1 MSPARKKIVVVGS
14 SNTDMIVRT
23 SRIPGPG
30 ETLLGGRFFMAAGG
44 KGANQAVAAARAGG
58 NVTFI
63 ARVGNDL
70 FGRRAVQGFRR
81 DGLSVKFVTR
91 DPSAASG
98 VALIIV
104 DSRGENCITVAPG
117 ANAKLSTADIRRAGR
132 IIAAADVLLLQLEVP
147 IETVSLAAAIAA
159 KHGVPVILNPAPARA
174 LPDKLLKNVTFLT
187 PNKTEAEI
195 FVGRKIKSDS
205 DIAKAAGRLRQ
216 KAQAVVITLGARGSY
231 VASADGVKFIPAF
244 KVKAVDTTAAG
255 DVFSG
260 ALAVALAEGNP
271 PAKAARFASAAAA
284 LSITRL
290 GAQPSAPFRA
300 EVEKLLAKQ
309 SRSACKEKP

>member
-23 SRIPGPG
+23 PRIPGPG
-30 ETLLGGRFFMAAGG
+30 ETLLGGRFLMAAGG

-81 DGLSVKFVTR
+81 DGLDVKFVAR

-104 DSRGENCITVAPG
+104 DSLGENCITVAPG
-117 ANAKLSTADIRRAGR
+117 ANARLSTADIRRAER

-147 IETVSLAAAIAA
+147 LETVLLAAAVAR
-159 KHGVPVILNPAPARA
+159 KHGLPVILNPAPARA
-174 LPDKLLKNVTFLT
+174 LPEKLLKNVTYLT

-195 FVGRKIKSDS
+195 IAGLRIRTESDT
-205 DIAKAAGRLRQ
+205 AKAAARLRQ
-216 KAQAVVITLGARGSY
+216 NAQAVVVTLGAKGCY
-231 VASADGVKFIPAF
+231 VASAAGNEFVPAF

-255 DVFSG
+255 DVFCG
-260 ALAVALAEGNP
+260 ALAVALAEGAP
-271 PAKAARFASAAAA
+271 LVRAARFAAAAAA
-284 LSITRL
+284 LSVTRL
-290 GAQPSAPFRA
+290 GAQPSAPTRA
-300 EVEKLLAKQ
+300 EVERFLARK
-309 SRSACKEKP
+309 SRPKNE